1 MRVLLLAFGL
11 VLVKA
16 ASVPAASAEATA
28 TFAPGYG
35 GPTKLAQRSRASFD
49 EAQQSQAQ
57 DAPTPPSD
65 RAQATSQQAV
75 NPDELG
81 VSIDRIRLRFER
93 GSFFNSVF
101 DPRRL
106 KLTAY
111 VDVVGKAPAIK
122 LFGFDTR
129 TVKEQLTSQ
138 AVPYG
143 APSHGEIVRM
153 LTPQEFRTPP
163 MDLTAIIN
171 WLSQQLQ
178 NKEEK

>member
-1 MRVLLLAFGL
+1 MRILLLGFSL
-11 VLVKA
+11 VFISA
-16 ASVPAASAEATA
+16 GSVPAVSAEAAA
-28 TFAPGYG
+28 TFGQG
-35 GPTKLAQRSRASFD
+35 SGDPTELAQPGRAGLD
-49 EAQQSQAQ
+49 EVQQSQAQ
-57 DAPTPPSD
+57 DAATPPSD
-65 RAQATSQQAV
+65 DAKVESAQAV
-75 NPDELG
+75 NADELG

-101 DPRRL
+101 DPRKL

-111 VDVVGKAPAIK
+111 VDVVGKAPAIR

-129 TVKEQLTSQ
+129 TVKEELTSQ

-171 WLSQQLQ
+171 WLAQQLQ